1 MELTATRH
9 SPDDPALAE
18 VLELIRESFGYM
30 EGRIDPPSSMHRM
43 TLASLREDAQQAEIW
58 SLGPPLS
65 ACVVL
70 TPKPL
75 ALYIGKLSVAGHARR
90 KGLATR
96 LVTLAEER
104 AKALGLPALELQ
116 SRVELTENHATFTAL
131 GFSETGRTSHP
142 GFDRPTSITFRRAV

>member
-9 SPDDPALAE
+9 GTDDPALAE
-18 VLELIRESFGYM
+18 VLGLIRESFAYM

-43 TLASLREDAQQAEIW
+43 TLGSLREDAQHAEVW

-70 TPKPL
+70 TPKPH
-75 ALYIGKLSVAGHARR
+75 ALYIGKLSVACHARR

-96 LVTLAEER
+96 LVTLAVER
-104 AKALGLPALELQ
+104 ATALGLPALELQ

-142 GFDRPTSITFRRAV
+142 GFDRPTSITFRRTL